1 MRISDWSS
9 DVCSSDLNDEQ
20 ASARAQRAQRG
31 GGELIE
37 REGKSHE
44 RKDLR
49 QRTRLHPFRPEDGRD
64 CQRRNHTEPCQRGER
79 DDGGLGN
86 HPLIGTAQFGLVML
100 ISEERRVG
108 KECVSKCRTWWSP
121 YHQKKQKK

>member
-1 MRISDWSS
+1 MTHSFPTRLSS
-9 DVCSSDLNDEQ
+9 ELEQ
-20 ASARAQRAQRG
+20 ASARAQRTQGG

-64 CQRRNHTEPCQRGER
+64 CQRRNHTEPCQRGAR

-86 HPLIGTAQFGLVML
+86 HPLIGR
-100 ISEERRVG
+100 SEEHTSELQSLMRNTYAVF
-108 KECVSKCRTWWSP
+108 CL
-121 YHQKKQKK
+121 KKKK